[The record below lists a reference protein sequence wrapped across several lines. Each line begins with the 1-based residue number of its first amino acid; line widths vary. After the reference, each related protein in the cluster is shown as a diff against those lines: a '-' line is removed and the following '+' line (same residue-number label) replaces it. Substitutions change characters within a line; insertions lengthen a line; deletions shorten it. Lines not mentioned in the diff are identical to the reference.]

1 VWTSAIRRP
10 IDVGLAL
17 AAFGLL
23 ALWRAPAWLVV
34 VFAAGGG
41 AFMSVLAW

>member
-1 VWTSAIRRP
+1 M
-10 IDVGLAL
+10 GLAL

-34 VFAAGGG
+34 LFAAGGG
-41 AFMSVLAW
+41 ALIPLVAR